1 MLLDYAADLAF
12 AVPILYTCWARGLHQ
27 TRLRFWAC
35 FWAMQAAVLVAFSL
49 PPLFGGLEP
58 HQDFIWARLCRG
70 GLQSRASDSRAHSS
84 GCTRPGACSSC

>member
-35 FWAMQAAVLVAFSL
+35 FWAMQAAVLIAFSL
-49 PPLFGGLEP
+49 PPLFRGLEF
-58 HQDFIWARLCRG
+58 HEDFIWAR
-70 GLQSRASDSRAHSS
+70 
-84 GCTRPGACSSC
+84 